1 METGISFLW
10 MGHLALVQTLP
21 SLSVVVVLILVLVLQ
36 RSIKEGSAICLEL
49 HMTIHMPCSFK

>member
-1 METGISFLW
+1 METRISSLW

-21 SLSVVVVLILVLVLQ
+21 FLSVVVVLILVLVLELL
-36 RSIKEGSAICLEL
+36 IKEGSAICLEL

>member
-10 MGHLALVQTLP
+10 MSHLALVQTLP

>member
-1 METGISFLW
+1 METRVSFLW

-36 RSIKEGSAICLEL
+36 RSIEGSAICLEL

>member
-1 METGISFLW
+1 

-21 SLSVVVVLILVLVLQ
+21 FLSVVVVLILVLVLE
-36 RSIKEGSAICLEL
+36 RLIKEGSAICLEL

>member
-1 METGISFLW
+1 METRIGFLW

-36 RSIKEGSAICLEL
+36 RKRKGSAICLEL